1 MPRRREEKLVGL
13 GGVLTVRELLCNVTH
28 TVAPHLLEELAI
40 TDENAVDIEHEGLE
54 RHIVIH
60 RANVLKP
67 SREK

>member
-1 MPRRREEKLVGL
+1 
-13 GGVLTVRELLCNVTH
+13 
-28 TVAPHLLEELAI
+28 LLEELAI
-40 TDENAVDIEHEGLE
+40 ADENAVDIEHEGLE